1 MEGVGVVKVIRRWL
15 AGLAALTVLLSGCN
29 VDVESFLQPPRMQG
43 EQQAVQ
49 QALETYLRDS
59 GGTKPGRYTLKY
71 PTEGAYT
78 SAFVLCD
85 RWGGPLESSASS
97 ARMALA
103 FYALATAPEE
113 THVNLLYRN
122 GEEWVSMGDCVGSG
136 TDIRQVAFGDLD
148 GDGVKELLAG
158 WSTYNSRDHRLAVY
172 TVSDGLTLLADDRVY
187 TGLFVGDMTAT
198 GRDSLVLLH
207 IGSTQKVTASLEH
220 LQDGSLRTVGTVSL
234 DGQIGQFSS
243 FTLGALAEGVPGLYV
258 DALKSDDTTITELIY
273 YDEAGLHA
281 PFYDAA
287 TGTTTVTGR
296 AGGLTVR
303 DVDGDGQM
311 EIPVSRPFAE
321 EERPAEHITGHLT
334 VWQSWDYA
342 TRTFRDKLI
351 TVANP
356 TDGYLVVLDE
366 TRAAQTATRYDPERH
381 TLELRLAE
389 TDETYLWLW
398 TDGAGKAP
406 RPGVTVLVLW
416 EDAAGKPAC
425 TAWYDPAVTDA
436 QRVRYMVLRL
446 TE

>member
-1 MEGVGVVKVIRRWL
+1 MKTIRRWL
-15 AGLAALTVLLSGCN
+15 AGLAVLTVLLSGCS

-59 GGTKPGRYTLKY
+59 GGTKSGRYTLKY
-71 PTEGAYT
+71 PTEGVYT

-85 RWGGPLESSASS
+85 RWGTPLGASTAS

-103 FYALATAPEE
+103 FYALSTAPEE

-136 TDIRQVAFGDLD
+136 TDIRRVAFGDLD
-148 GDGVKELLAG
+148 GDGMKEVLAG

-187 TGLFVGDMTAT
+187 TGLFVGDMTVSA
-198 GRDSLVLLH
+198 RDSLMLLH
-207 IGSTQKVTASLEH
+207 IGGGQEVTASLVQ
-220 LQDGSLRTVGTVSL
+220 LQDSRLHTVGTVAL
-234 DGQIGQFSS
+234 DGQIGQFSN
-243 FTLGALAEGVPGLYV
+243 FTLGVLAEGVPGLYV
-258 DALKSDDTTITELIY
+258 DALKSDNTTITELIY
-273 YDEAGLHA
+273 YDGTGLYA

-296 AGGLTVR
+296 VGGLTVR
-303 DVDGDGQM
+303 DVDGDGQI
-311 EIPVSRPFAE
+311 EIPVSRPFTEAE
-321 EERPAEHITGHLT
+321 QPAEHITGHLT
-334 VWQSWDYA
+334 VWQNWDYA
-342 TRTFRDKLI
+342 TRTFRDKVT

-356 TDGYLVVLDE
+356 ADGYLVVLDE
-366 TRAAQTATRYDPERH
+366 PRAAQTVTRYDPDSR

-389 TDETYLWLW
+389 TNETYLWLQ

-406 RPGVTVLVLW
+406 RPGATALVLW
-416 EDAAGKPAC
+416 EDVTGKPTC
-425 TAWYDPAVTDA
+425 TAWYDPAVMDD